1 MTTGCPDA
9 ATLGRIREPETSR
22 RVRASGGGELIAHD
36 DVHEF
41 AALVPAM
48 ADSEYD
54 AFREDI
60 RVNGFMEAIILFE
73 GKILDGRHR

>member
-1 MTTGCPDA
+1 M
-9 ATLGRIREPETSR
+9 
-22 RVRASGGGELIAHD
+22 VRYDI
-36 DVHEF
+36 HEF

-60 RVNGFMEAIILFE
+60 RVNGLMEAIILFE
-73 GKILDGRHR
+73 GKILDGSHRQRACDETGVPALHHIRRGAGLSDWAWD

>member
-1 MTTGCPDA
+1 
-9 ATLGRIREPETSR
+9 
-22 RVRASGGGELIAHD
+22 
-36 DVHEF
+36 
-41 AALVPAM
+41 M